1 MYPLQYGGTQKIE
14 MGRGKD
20 TDYKS
25 KLAAA
30 KAQADPQN
38 GYMWGMQFL
47 DNIAN
52 NGAGVI
58 SSDSR
63 SDRYGNP
70 NTMTDEVLFG
80 RLGNTNYQNDA
91 AGNQYLE
98 NPFNQTGYLEGGV
111 SSTVVPQQDP
121 RVMGEQAAMRV
132 AMIQEGVQ
140 YPGMNDRRQ
149 IYGA

>member
-20 TDYKS
+20 TDYAS

-30 KAQADPQN
+30 KAQADPS
-38 GYMWGMQFL
+38 MFGMQFL

-52 NGAGVI
+52 NGAGII
-58 SSDSR
+58 SSNSR
-63 SDRYGNP
+63 SERYGNP

-111 SSTVVPQQDP
+111 SSTIVPQEDP

-132 AMIQEGVQ
+132 AMMQQGIQ
-140 YPGMNDRRQ
+140 YPGLNDRNQ